1 MFLKDKLQTLKMK
14 EGENVTKRI
23 HKFQSLLYQLNATGA
38 LVQDVRAALS
48 LMRSMA
54 TSYNFS

>member
-1 MFLKDKLQTLKMK
+1 MK
-14 EGENVTKRI
+14 EGENVTKHI
-23 HKFQSLLYQLNATGA
+23 HKFRSLLQQLTATGA
-38 LVQDVRAALS
+38 LVQDDEAVLS